1 MSPRSSVGLKKH
13 DSRIKSRPKID
24 RSILSRAKEKT
35 RSREEGNP
43 VRRNLNAI
51 IMSGSIGACDA
62 VHVADKNPVSRSRR
76 RRWRVKIKR
85 HALAIGAQS
94 VPLRFVTPD
103 GAARHV
109 EGAAAVAFFLSLSLS
124 SPVFHFF
131 LLFFALSPSLAPL
144 EHR

>member
-1 MSPRSSVGLKKH
+1 MRH
-13 DSRIKSRPKID
+13 AER
-24 RSILSRAKEKT
+24 
-35 RSREEGNP
+35 
-43 VRRNLNAI
+43 
-51 IMSGSIGACDA
+51 
-62 VHVADKNPVSRSRR
+62 VHVADKNPVSRRRCRRRRRRRR

-124 SPVFHFF
+124 SSLLLSPVFHFF
-131 LLFFALSPSLAPL
+131 FTLSLCLSHPSNTGNAYNPVQ
-144 EHR
+144 

>member
-1 MSPRSSVGLKKH
+1 MRH
-13 DSRIKSRPKID
+13 AER
-24 RSILSRAKEKT
+24 
-35 RSREEGNP
+35 
-43 VRRNLNAI
+43 
-51 IMSGSIGACDA
+51 
-62 VHVADKNPVSRSRR
+62 VHVADKNPVSRRRCRRRRRRRR

-109 EGAAAVAFFLSLSLS
+109 EGAAALAFFLSLSLLLPPSLS
-124 SPVFHFF
+124 SFPLF
-131 LLFFALSPSLAPL
+131 LHSLSLSLAPL